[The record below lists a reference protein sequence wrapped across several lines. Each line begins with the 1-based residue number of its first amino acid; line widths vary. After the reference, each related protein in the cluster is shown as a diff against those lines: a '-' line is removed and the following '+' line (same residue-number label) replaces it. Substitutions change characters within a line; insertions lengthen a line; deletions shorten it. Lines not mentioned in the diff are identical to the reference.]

1 MATLQLCGASSIP
14 LPAVE
19 MVPQCIG
26 ALRGCAILSRPRG
39 AAADLVLFAI
49 LHRHPQSALV
59 VQNESVFSQKETRAW
74 LCLISNLLLPFG
86 MKFAFCIYY
95 TEGQHHGTMSGALT
109 VLKRRLKGFHK
120 TPMI

>member
-1 MATLQLCGASSIP
+1 
-14 LPAVE
+14 
-19 MVPQCIG
+19 MVTQCIG
-26 ALRGCAILSRPRG
+26 ALRGCAILPRPRG

-59 VQNESVFSQKETRAW
+59 VQNERVFSQKETRAW

-95 TEGQHHGTMSGALT
+95 TEGQRHGTMAGALV
-109 VLKRRLKGFHK
+109 VLTR
-120 TPMI
+120 